1 MFVSG
6 LFLTLLFFAVSSVPF
21 DYTNEALLDQV
32 TELPGLN
39 WQPKF
44 NQFSGYI
51 NLVFKSLV
59 VSVSRPCSGEATRK
73 CVILSQIDLAT
84 K

>member
-1 MFVSG
+1 MLFRG
-6 LFLTLLFFAVSSVPF
+6 LFLSLLFFVSCSAF
-21 DYTNEALLDQV
+21 QYTNEALIEQV

-51 NLVFKSLV
+51 NL
-59 VSVSRPCSGEATRK
+59 PG
-73 CVILSQIDLAT
+73 T
-84 K
+84 KKYIH